1 MNNISDHLA
10 QKKVRPK
17 LFRIIL
23 LHLLGVLILVLGT
36 LHVLGTTN
44 AYRQQ
49 KISHAIDVAQAGMA
63 FMSADL
69 IKEISTD
76 LNHFDS
82 SELLSIKKG
91 LQRFKLYNEDVCA
104 LFIYAQHDDRLSVLV
119 ISEPSGT
126 DVMPDA
132 RAQVYLEALME
143 NEPMMTEDETEPWKT
158 VLVPLQDTLTGQA
171 VGVLGINYS
180 ASAWNEDISKNVAH
194 ASLEALLAFVFLAVI
209 FKLFSKNSM
218 LAKIGKRL
226 NEREDVFRKLF
237 DHLPM
242 GVALGEDDK
251 LGSEG
256 VNRELERILGR
267 TQQEIA
273 QMSVD
278 MLSGTDEKQGDV
290 ERFAQFKQGNVS
302 SYTSIKKIDKP
313 DGQTAWINMNVVSL
327 NKEDDKAGKSHL
339 CIIEDVT
346 QRILTET
353 ALRESERSKAVLL
366 AHLPGMAYRC
376 RNDHDWTMLFVSE
389 GCKKLTGYEPEN
401 LLYNKDASFI
411 DLIAPEYHEILRME
425 WARILAL
432 KIPFQNEYEI
442 IDKDGRRKWVI
453 EMGQGIYDEEEN
465 VVALEGLIIDVTEQK
480 QREAQIKHM
489 SDHDL
494 LTGLYNRKFF
504 EEEKARL
511 EDDCYVPVS
520 VIIAN
525 INGVR
530 LINDAFGHAEGDRV
544 IIEAASFMKRRC
556 REGDILA
563 RTGGDEFSLLLPNT
577 DSHEA
582 YSILRSIH
590 KACEQHN
597 GMNPNRRYD
606 VSVSL
611 GFGAKNLESETI
623 EQAAK
628 EAEEYMHNR
637 KLLNRK
643 SSHSTI
649 LSSIMATMYERSQ
662 ETEEHAERLSLLSK
676 KIGERMRLPQKSLD
690 ELELF
695 AMLHD
700 IGKVG
705 INDRILNKPGKLNDE
720 EWAVMKR
727 HPEIGYRIAVSSPEL
742 DPIAEYIL
750 SHHECWDGKGYPQG
764 LKGENIPLLSRILA
778 VADAYDAMTEDRVYR
793 KALSKEQA
801 LEEIRKNAG
810 TQFDPVVAQRFIEI
824 MS

>member
-1 MNNISDHLA
+1 MDNNSDHLEII
-10 QKKVRPK
+10 RPK
-17 LFRIIL
+17 LYRVIL
-23 LHLLGVLILVLGT
+23 LHILGVFILALGA
-36 LHVLGTTN
+36 LYVVGTIN
-44 AYRQQ
+44 ALRQQ
-49 KISHAIDVAQAGMA
+49 KISHAISVAQASTA

-69 IKEISTD
+69 IKDIN
-76 LNHFDS
+76 LNDFDS
-82 SELLSIKKG
+82 SDLLGTEKG
-91 LQRFKLYNEDVCA
+91 LERFKRHNEDVCSV
-104 LFIYAQHDDRLSVLV
+104 FIYLQHNGRLSVLV
-119 ISEPSGT
+119 SSESPEIE
-126 DVMPDA
+126 VMSDA
-132 RAQVYLEALME
+132 KMQVYLEAMMN
-143 NEPMMTEDETEPWKT
+143 NEPMMTEDVAETWKT
-158 VLVPLQDTLTGQA
+158 VLVPLQDTRTGKA
-171 VGVLGINYS
+171 VAALGVNYA
-180 ASAWNEDISKNVAH
+180 ASAWNEEINKNTVH

-209 FKLFSKNSM
+209 YKLFKKNS
-218 LAKIGKRL
+218 LLVSVSKRL
-226 NEREDVFRKLF
+226 NEREDVFRKLI

-242 GVALGEDDK
+242 GIALGEDDK
-251 LGSEG
+251 LGSET
-256 VNRELERILGR
+256 VNKEFERILGR
-267 TQQEIA
+267 TQKEIA
-273 QMSVD
+273 EISVKGLCGSD
-278 MLSGTDEKQGDV
+278 DKHEDAK
-290 ERFAQFKQGNVS
+290 RFALFEQGNVS

-313 DGQTAWINMNVVSL
+313 NGQVSWINLNVVSR
-327 NKEDDKAGKSHL
+327 NKGDEKAGKSHL
-339 CIIEDVT
+339 CIVEDVT

-389 GCKKLTGYEPEN
+389 GCKKLTGYEPDS
-401 LLYNKDASFI
+401 LLYNKELSFNN
-411 DLIAPEYHEILRME
+411 LIAPEYHEILNLE
-425 WARILAL
+425 WVRILAL
-432 KIPFQNEYEI
+432 KIPFQYEYEI
-442 IDKDGRRKWVI
+442 IDRDGRRKWVI
-453 EMGQGIYDEEEN
+453 EMGQGIYDTEGN

-480 QREAQIKHM
+480 LREAQIKHM
-489 SDHDL
+489 SDHDF

-511 EDDCYVPVS
+511 EDDRFVPVS

-577 DSHEA
+577 DSDKA
-582 YSILRSIH
+582 YSILRSIN

-597 GMNPNRRYD
+597 EMDPNRRYD

-611 GFGAKNLESETI
+611 GFGTKNLKNGTI

-637 KLLNRK
+637 KLLNRR

-649 LSSIMATMYERSQ
+649 LSSIMTTMYERSQ
-662 ETEEHAERLSLLSK
+662 ETEEHAERLSRLSK
-676 KIGERMRLPQKSLD
+676 KIGERMQLPKKSLD

-695 AMLHD
+695 GMLHD

-705 INDRILNKPGKLNDE
+705 IDDRILKKPERLNDE
-720 EWAVMKR
+720 EWSIMKK
-727 HPEIGYRIAVSSPEL
+727 HPEIGYRIAVASPEL
-742 DPIAEYIL
+742 EPIAEYIL
-750 SHHECWDGKGYPQG
+750 SHHERWDGRGYPQG
-764 LKGENIPLLSRILA
+764 LKGESIPLLSRILA

-793 KALSKEQA
+793 KALPKEQA
-801 LEEIRKNAG
+801 LEEIKKNTG
-810 TQFDPVVAQRFIEI
+810 TQFDPDVAERFIEI